1 MPIVPMDVL
10 FFKTESGNEPV
21 KEWLREFNPID
32 KKVIGEDIRTIQIGW
47 PLGMPLVRKM
57 DTDLWEIRINISFG
71 IARIFF
77 TVSGNTMLLLHGFV
91 KKSKNTPK
99 PDLHLAKERLK
110 QSRRS

>member
-1 MPIVPMDVL
+1 MPVPPMSML

-21 KEWLREFNPID
+21 KEWLKEFQPID
-32 KKVIGEDIRTIQIGW
+32 KKTIGEDIRTIQIGW

-57 DTDLWEIRINISFG
+57 DTDLWEIRVNISFG

-77 TVSGNTMLLLHGFV
+77 TVSDNTMLLLHGFV
-91 KKSKNTPK
+91 KKSQSTPK
-99 PDLHLAKERLK
+99 TDLALAKTRLK

>member
-1 MPIVPMDVL
+1 MPVPPMSVL

-21 KEWLREFNPID
+21 KEWLKEFQPID
-32 KKVIGEDIRTIQIGW
+32 KKTIGEDIRTVQIGW

-77 TVSGNTMLLLHGFV
+77 TVSDSTMLLLHGFV
-91 KKSKNTPK
+91 KKSQSTPK
-99 PDLHLAKERLK
+99 ADLTLAKTRLK